1 MNLHNPTD
9 DIQMELHVLPK
20 WDENKA
26 RTPDNVDPVAIPR
39 ELASVVKDRRI
50 RLIQRDSHVEVNI
63 SFYCW
68 TCWLFAI
75 IDFS

>member
-26 RTPDNVDPVAIPR
+26 RTLDTVDPVAIPR
-39 ELASVVKDRRI
+39 ELASAVKDRRI
-50 RLIQRDSHVEVNI
+50 RRIQRDSHVEVNI

-68 TCWLFAI
+68 TWWLSVI
-75 IDFS
+75 LYFS